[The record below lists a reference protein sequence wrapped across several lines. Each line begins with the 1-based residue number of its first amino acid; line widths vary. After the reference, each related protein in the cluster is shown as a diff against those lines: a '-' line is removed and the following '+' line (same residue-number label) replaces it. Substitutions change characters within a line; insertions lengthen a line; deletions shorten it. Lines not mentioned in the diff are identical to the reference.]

1 MADLYSAVKILVEQ
15 VISQNEFADIELG
28 EITSIKPLKIKISD
42 RLILNQNQLMLT
54 DAVTL
59 KTINLTHKHEDS
71 ERAEL
76 TSPIIVR
83 DGLKKGDKVLLLKA
97 KQGQTYV
104 VISRVVKP

>member
-1 MADLYSAVKILVEQ
+1 MADIYEAIKGCINQ
-15 VISQNEFADIELG
+15 VMAQAEFTDVELG
-28 EITSIKPLKIKISD
+28 EVVNIKPLKIKLSD

-59 KTINLTHKHEDS
+59 KTINLTHNHEES
-71 ERAEL
+71 ERVEL

-104 VISRVVKP
+104 IISRVVKA

>member
-1 MADLYSAVKILVEQ
+1 MADIYEAIKVLVNQ
-15 VISQNEFADIELG
+15 VLSSTEFADIELG
-28 EITSIKPLKIKISD
+28 EIISTQPLKIKLSD
-42 RLILNQNQLMLT
+42 RLILNQSQVMLT

-59 KTINLTHKHEDS
+59 KTINLMHKHEDS

-97 KQGQTYV
+97 RQGQTYV
-104 VISRVVKP
+104 IISRVVKL

>member
-1 MADLYSAVKILVEQ
+1 MADIYEAIKGCINQ
-15 VISQNEFADIELG
+15 VMAQAEFADIELG
-28 EITSIKPLKIKISD
+28 EVVNIKPLKIKLSD

-59 KTINLTHKHEDS
+59 KTVNLTHKHEDG
-71 ERAEL
+71 EDTAL

-83 DGLKKGDKVLLLKA
+83 DGLKKGEKVLLLKA

-104 VISRVVKP
+104 IISRVVKA

>member
-1 MADLYSAVKILVEQ
+1 MADIYEAIKGCINQ
-15 VISQNEFADIELG
+15 VMAQAEFTDVELG
-28 EITSIKPLKIKISD
+28 EVVNIKPLKIKLSD

-104 VISRVVKP
+104 IISRVVKL

>member
-1 MADLYSAVKILVEQ
+1 MADIYEAIKVLVNQ
-15 VISQNEFADIELG
+15 VLSSTEFADIELG
-28 EITSIKPLKIKISD
+28 EIVSIKPLKIKLSD

-59 KTINLTHKHEDS
+59 KTINLTHKHEES

-83 DGLKKGDKVLLLKA
+83 DGLKKGEKVLLLKA

-104 VISRVVKP
+104 VISRVVKA